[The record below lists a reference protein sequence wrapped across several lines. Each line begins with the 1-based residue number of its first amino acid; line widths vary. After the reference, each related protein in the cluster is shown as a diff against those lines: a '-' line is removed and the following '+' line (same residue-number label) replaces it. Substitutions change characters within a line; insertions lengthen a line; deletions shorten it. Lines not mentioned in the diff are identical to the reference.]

1 MARVVA
7 SLAATV
13 EGYAAVARSEN
24 LRRSQ
29 LAWAGAVTAE
39 WAFFVGLGVLA
50 FDEGGTLAVGLMW
63 LIRMLPAALIAP
75 FASLLGDRYRRD
87 RFVLGLF
94 LAMAAAAA
102 IAAVAVLASP
112 PIAAIYAVAAV
123 HAIASTLSRSAQ
135 WALLPSLSRTP
146 EELIAANGATL
157 TTESAGT
164 LAGPVVGAALLAV
177 TSVGAV
183 FALCAGTYL
192 VAAVALARIR
202 LDEEPQTGR
211 ARLPRG
217 AEILAGFRAFGNRN
231 LLLITAL
238 FQTQA
243 LVRGA
248 LNVFLVVVALRLLDT
263 GDAGVGV
270 LTGALGLGGLVGAF
284 ASISLSGR
292 RLTQP
297 FAAGLVFWGLPLV
310 AIGVWPEEWLA
321 LVMVAVIGAANSLL
335 DVAGFT
341 ILQRLIPDDVLT
353 RALGVFWG
361 AAMAT
366 IGIGSIASAGLVAGV
381 GVRGALV
388 ATGAVLPLL
397 TLLTW
402 RALSKIDRDAVV
414 PAEELT
420 ALDRV
425 PMFARLSLVA
435 KEQLASRLV
444 GLDVPPGAT
453 IIREGDHGDRFY
465 LVVAGEADVTAGGRT
480 LTLRQP
486 GEFFGEIALLRDVP
500 RTATVTARTPMR
512 LYALERADFLDALTR
527 HAAGREAGEDVV
539 DERLATLA
547 PGP

>member
-1 MARVVA
+1 MSRLAE

-13 EGYAAVARSEN
+13 EGYTAVLRSEN
-24 LRRSQ
+24 LRLSQ

-39 WAFFVGLGVLA
+39 WAFFVALGVLA
-50 FDEGGTLAVGLMW
+50 FDEGGTLGVGLVG
-63 LIRMLPAALIAP
+63 LIRMLPAAVVAP

-87 RFVLGLF
+87 RVVLGLF
-94 LAMAAAAA
+94 LAMGAAAA

-112 PIAAIYAVAAV
+112 PIAAIYALAAI

-164 LAGPVVGAALLAV
+164 LAGPAAGAALLAV
-177 TSVGAV
+177 TGVGAV

-202 LDEEPQTGR
+202 LDEEPRTGR
-211 ARLPRG
+211 ARVPRG

-231 LLLITAL
+231 VLLITAL
-238 FQTQA
+238 FQAQG

-263 GDAGVGV
+263 GDAGVGF

-284 ASISLSGR
+284 ASVSLSGR
-292 RLTQP
+292 RLTRP
-297 FAAGLVFWGLPLV
+297 FAAGLVLWGLPLL

-321 LVMVAVIGAANSLL
+321 LLMIAVVGAGNSVL

-361 AAMAT
+361 TAMAA
-366 IGIGSIASAGLVAGV
+366 IGIGSIATAGLVAGV
-381 GVRGALV
+381 GVRASLV
-388 ATGAVLPLL
+388 ATGAFLPLL
-397 TLLTW
+397 TILAWT
-402 RALSKIDRDAVV
+402 ALSKIDRETAV
-414 PAEELT
+414 PAEELA
-420 ALDRV
+420 ALDGV

-444 GLDVPPGAT
+444 GLEVPPGTT

-465 LVVAGEADVTAGGRT
+465 LVVNGEADVTSGGKT
-480 LTLRQP
+480 LTLRRP

-500 RTATVTARTPMR
+500 RTATVIARTPMR

-527 HAAGREAGEDVV
+527 HAAGREAGDEVV

-547 PGP
+547 PGG

>member
-29 LAWAGAVTAE
+29 VAWAGAVTAE

-211 ARLPRG
+211 ARLPRA

-238 FQTQA
+238 FQTQG

-263 GDAGVGV
+263 GDAGVGL

-402 RALSKIDRDAVV
+402 RALSKIDREAVV

-547 PGP
+547 PHP